1 MQITDRRQVK
11 IQMNFFNSNKQEY
24 IQSSDLIY
32 RNMNEVEFLNYLDLL
47 RLKKNYTEVKG
58 NWEEKEIQIYART
71 RF

>member
-24 IQSSDLIY
+24 IKSSDLIY

-47 RLKKNYTEVKG
+47 KLKKNYTEVEG
-58 NWEEKEIQIYART
+58 NWEEKEIKIYART